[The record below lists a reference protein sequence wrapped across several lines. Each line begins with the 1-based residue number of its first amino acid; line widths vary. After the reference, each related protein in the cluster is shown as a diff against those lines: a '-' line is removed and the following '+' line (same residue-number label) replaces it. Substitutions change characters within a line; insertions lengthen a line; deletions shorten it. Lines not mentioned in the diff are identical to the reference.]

1 MIDRRMN
8 WPRALAATA
17 ALAGASLLAGCAS
30 DPPTPAEQRRI
41 DVEHRLDQ
49 TFSPAQSRCIMKQLS
64 PAALKALDG
73 SGTVP
78 AGDALVNYSNAV
90 TACVLGLGG

>member
-1 MIDRRMN
+1 MTDRRL
-8 WPRALAATA
+8 PHAAGALALALAA
-17 ALAGASLLAGCAS
+17 LLSGCAS

-41 DVEHRLDQ
+41 DVEHRLEQ
-49 TFSPAQSRCIMKQLS
+49 TFSPAQSRCILKQLS
-64 PAALKALDG
+64 PAALTALDR